1 MTTPKNAVMITG
13 ARGGIG
19 MALCAVFRRSGYY
32 VLATDLIQQAGD
44 CDCNYYV
51 QADLLEI
58 VRDEATRHQF
68 LEYVSESISGR
79 NLKGLINNAAVQ
91 KLSHLENIKLAEFQ
105 ESIDVNV
112 TAPLLLIQMFQESLT
127 KAGGSVVNIG
137 SIHSRLTKPSFVS
150 YATSKTAL
158 LGLTQ
163 SLAVDLGGRIR
174 VNIIQPGATDTNMLR
189 AGFRDNKKAY
199 DRLKDYHP
207 ANRLA
212 KPEEIAAAALF
223 LVSEQSA
230 FMTGAALGIDGGIS
244 VRLHDPD

>member
-1 MTTPKNAVMITG
+1 MTTPKNAVLITG

-19 MALCAVFRRSGYY
+19 MALCSVFRRSGYY
-32 VLATDLIQQAGD
+32 VLATDLIQQAVD
-44 CDCNYYV
+44 CECDFYIR
-51 QADLLEI
+51 ADLSAM
-58 VRDEATRHQF
+58 VREEETRHQF
-68 LEYVSESISGR
+68 LENISESISGR

-112 TAPLLLIQMFQESLT
+112 SAPLLLIQMFQESLT
-127 KAGGSVVNIG
+127 RARGSVVNIG

-150 YATSKTAL
+150 YATSKAAL
-158 LGLTQ
+158 LGLTK

-174 VNIIQPGATDTNMLR
+174 INIIQPGATDTEMLR
-189 AGFRDNKKAY
+189 AGFRNKETAY
-199 DRLKDYHP
+199 ARLKDYHP

-223 LVSEQSA
+223 LVSDQSA
-230 FMTGAALGIDGGIS
+230 SITGTALDINGGIA
-244 VRLHDPD
+244 VRLHDPE